1 MSRTWVVMA
10 AVACMGLAA
19 CTERPQTAAHHKA
32 DGHAYEGPATASAY
46 TAPGWKPGDETS
58 WETQM
63 RTRSQG
69 QDEYSR
75 AGAK

>member
-1 MSRTWVVMA
+1 MTRVWLTLA
-10 AVACMGLAA
+10 TVACLGLGA
-19 CTERPQTAAHHKA
+19 CGERPQAMAHQKAGVPAYQGPAGAFTAA
-32 DGHAYEGPATASAY
+32 
-46 TAPGWKPGDETS
+46 GWKPGDETS
-58 WETQM
+58 WEAQM